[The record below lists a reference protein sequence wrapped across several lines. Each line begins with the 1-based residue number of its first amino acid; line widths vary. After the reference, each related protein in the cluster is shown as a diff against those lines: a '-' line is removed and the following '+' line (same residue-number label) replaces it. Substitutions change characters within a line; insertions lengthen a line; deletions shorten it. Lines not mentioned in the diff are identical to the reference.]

1 MKVQGSILVLLAL
14 AAMTTATT
22 YEDNVMAQDRAV
34 KKQIEGMLVT
44 LAETEELA
52 CDLGLPDCQVAKE
65 FKKDVEKFKEDLD
78 LVC

>member
-1 MKVQGSILVLLAL
+1 MKSLVFFVLLAL
-14 AAMTTATT
+14 AAMATATT
-22 YEDNVMAQDRAV
+22 YEDQGLTQDSAIN
-34 KKQIEGMLVT
+34 KQIEGILVT